1 MHLRSKRRG
10 YCTVMTSSPRA
21 EVELQS
27 SMAYWFPRVADLPVP
42 RTVFVALPVMASS
55 KWAAE
60 GVPTW
65 YVEQVAR
72 AASFTEYPLFM
83 RTDYASGKHR
93 WREACYVPDKESLG
107 RHIVTILEENE
118 SDESTGTPYK
128 WSSEW
133 LVLRDYIPMETIF
146 EAFSGRMP
154 INHEHR
160 YFIKDGV
167 VQCGHPY
174 WPPAAFKREEVGL
187 APSKLP
193 TDWRARLSAISLC
206 EHAENQAVLSTV
218 ASRFDGWWSVDFS
231 KAKSKDWYLI
241 DMGRAEISFHWPS
254 CPNAPAEMKERYGE
268 IE

>member
-42 RTVFVALPVMASS
+42 RTLFVALPVMASS
-55 KWAAE
+55 EWAAE

-93 WREACYVPDKESLG
+93 WREACYVPDEESLG
-107 RHIVTILEENE
+107 RHIIAILEENE

-128 WSSEW
+128 WPSEW
-133 LVLRDYIPMETIF
+133 P
-146 EAFSGRMP
+146 
-154 INHEHR
+154 
-160 YFIKDGV
+160 
-167 VQCGHPY
+167 
-174 WPPAAFKREEVGL
+174 W
-187 APSKLP
+187 
-193 TDWRARLSAISLC
+193 
-206 EHAENQAVLSTV
+206 
-218 ASRFDGWWSVDFS
+218 
-231 KAKSKDWYLI
+231 
-241 DMGRAEISFHWPS
+241 S
-254 CPNAPAEMKERYGE
+254 CPEPLGS
-268 IE
+268 